1 MSMSGAESGS
11 VTAKLRRLGY
21 GPDARLLIVHADDL
35 GMCHSE
41 NAATFDAI
49 EEGIATS
56 TSMLVPC
63 PWAYAAARHVATHPE
78 LDVGVEVAFTSEW
91 QAYRW
96 KPVLG
101 AARCPSLVDDA
112 GFLPRTVAEFLQR
125 ADPDQVRQEAE
136 AQIEL
141 AMEWGVKPTHLLG
154 HMGWYRE
161 PGYHELAVDLAR
173 KYRLPLRTRLARG
186 TDGPD
191 PLGEVLT
198 ADTYLGASLDADA
211 LGGLA
216 GKFASDLR
224 DLRPGV
230 TEMILHVGLPT
241 PELQA
246 ITPDWRLRAAA
257 YEAVRHADAVRHLLE
272 EQGVTLIGW
281 RPLLEAQRANA

>member
-1 MSMSGAESGS
+1 MSDAESGT
-11 VTAKLRRLGY
+11 VAANLRRLGH
-21 GPDARLLIVHADDL
+21 GSDARLLIVHGDDL
-35 GMCHSE
+35 GMCHAE

-49 EEGIATS
+49 EEGILTS

-63 PWAYAAARHVATHPE
+63 PWAYAAAQQVASHPE

-101 AARCPSLVDDA
+101 AARCPSLVDDE
-112 GFLPRTVAEFLQR
+112 GFLPRTVEEFRERAE
-125 ADPDQVRQEAE
+125 PDQARQEAE

-141 AMEWGVKPTHLLG
+141 ALEWGVKPTHLVG

-161 PGYHELAVDLAR
+161 PRYHELAVELAR
-173 KYRLPLRTRLARG
+173 KYRLPLRTRLARSASDAADSLHG
-186 TDGPD
+186 
-191 PLGEVLT
+191 VLT

-211 LGGLA
+211 LSGLPS
-216 GKFASDLR
+216 KFVSDLS

-230 TEMILHVGLPT
+230 TEMILHLGLPT

-246 ITPDWRLRAAA
+246 ITPDWQLRAAA
-257 YEAVRHADAVRHLLE
+257 YEAARHADAVKRILD

-281 RPLLEAQRANA
+281 RPLLEAQRADM

>member
-1 MSMSGAESGS
+1 MSGAESGK
-11 VTAKLRRLGY
+11 VAANLRRLGY
-21 GPDARLLIVHADDL
+21 GPDARLLIVHCDDL

-49 EEGIATS
+49 EGGIATS

-63 PWAYAAARHVATHPE
+63 PWAYAAARHGASHPE

-91 QAYRW
+91 HAYRW

-101 AARCPSLVDDA
+101 AARCPSLVDDE
-112 GFLPRTVAEFLQR
+112 GFLPRTVAEFLER
-125 ADPDQVRQEAE
+125 ADRDQVRQEAE
-136 AQIEL
+136 AQIQL
-141 AMEWGVKPTHLLG
+141 ALEWGVKPTHLVG

-161 PGYHELAVDLAR
+161 AGYHELVLDLAR

-186 TDGPD
+186 TDATD
-191 PLGEVLT
+191 PLHGVLT

-211 LGGLA
+211 LSRLPS
-216 GKFASDLR
+216 KFFSDLR

-246 ITPDWRLRAAA
+246 ITPDWQLRVAA
-257 YEAVRHADAVRHLLE
+257 YEVARHADAVRRMLE

-281 RPLLEAQRANA
+281 RPLLEAQRANG

>member
-1 MSMSGAESGS
+1 MSMSDAESGR
-11 VTAKLRRLGY
+11 VAANLRRLGY
-21 GPDARLLIVHADDL
+21 GPDARLLIVHGDDL

-49 EEGIATS
+49 EGGIATS

-63 PWAYAAARHVATHPE
+63 PWAYAAARHVASHPE

-101 AARCPSLVDDA
+101 AARCPSLVDDE
-112 GFLPRTVAEFLQR
+112 GFLPRTVAEFHER

-136 AQIEL
+136 AQLQL
-141 AMEWGVKPTHLLG
+141 ALEWGVKPTHLVG
-154 HMGWYRE
+154 HMGFYRE
-161 PGYHELAVDLAR
+161 PRYHELMVDLAR
-173 KYRLPLRTRLARG
+173 KYRLPLRTRLARDA
-186 TDGPD
+186 DGPD
-191 PLGEVLT
+191 PLHEVLT

-211 LGGLA
+211 LSGLQS
-216 GKFASDLR
+216 KFESDLS

-230 TEMILHVGLPT
+230 TEMIMHLGLPT

-246 ITPDWRLRAAA
+246 ITPDWKLRVAA
-257 YEAVRHADAVRHLLE
+257 YEAARHADAVKRVLE

-281 RPLLEAQRANA
+281 RPLLEAQRAGA